1 MNKII
6 WLLGGREEMDA
17 ISAVGIFL
25 HRFEK
30 RGGWNTGDEA
40 ETSFLAYRPNRQ
52 KGLGAGEPHTR
63 LSTSS
68 VF

>member
-1 MNKII
+1 
-6 WLLGGREEMDA
+6 MDA

-30 RGGWNTGDEA
+30 RGWNTGDEAETSFLAYRPNREA

>member
-1 MNKII
+1 
-6 WLLGGREEMDA
+6 MDA